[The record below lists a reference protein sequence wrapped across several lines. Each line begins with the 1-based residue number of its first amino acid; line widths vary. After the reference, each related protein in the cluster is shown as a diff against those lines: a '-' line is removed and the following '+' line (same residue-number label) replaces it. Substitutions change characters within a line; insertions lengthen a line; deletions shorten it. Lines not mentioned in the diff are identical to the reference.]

1 MRTVYRNKYSC
12 TGLVMGGLDI
22 QGNVVGTVELFTPG
36 QTCSKTLAPMPL
48 PSIDPVVTVIKGEC
62 YMNN

>member
-1 MRTVYRNKYSC
+1 
-12 TGLVMGGLDI
+12 MGGLDI